1 MPFLEVSLEEIH
13 KKLIGIYNDMK
24 DDIKQLK
31 IKMLKMSYKSQEG
44 HLGSSFSIIDILY
57 VLYNGVLNI
66 DKDNTKD
73 ENRDRFILSKAHAS
87 LALSVILQSKKF
99 ITQKDLDEFCT
110 FNGKLGGH
118 LSKKVKG
125 IEFSG
130 GSLGHGLTYSVGIAK
145 ALKIKGNNDSRVYC
159 LIGDCEL
166 QEGSN
171 WEAMLLA
178 GHHKLDNLVLII
190 DNNKSHNKSP
200 HVDNMDSKMKS
211 FGFEVEIIDG
221 HNLSQLRHSLIK
233 RSNNPRC
240 IICNTI
246 KGKGIKS
253 IEGDFSWHHRSP
265 KNQDEL
271 NQLIQELEKYYEK

>member
-1 MPFLEVSLEEIH
+1 MPFVEISLEEIH
-13 KKLIGIYNDMK
+13 KKLTGIYNDMK
-24 DDIKQLK
+24 NDIKELK

-66 DKDNTKD
+66 DKDNVKD

-87 LALSVILQSKKF
+87 LALSVILESKGF

-125 IEFSG
+125 VEFSG
-130 GSLGHGLTYSVGIAK
+130 GSLAHGLPYSVGIAK
-145 ALKIKGNNDSRVYC
+145 ALKIKGDNDSRVYC

-178 GHHKLDNLVLII
+178 SHYKLDNLVLII

-200 HVDNMDSKMKS
+200 HVDNIKSKIES
-211 FGFEVEIIDG
+211 FGFDVDSIDG
-221 HNLSQLRHSLIK
+221 HNLIEIKGSLK
-233 RSNNPRC
+233 DKSDKPRC
-240 IICNTI
+240 VICNTI
-246 KGKGIKS
+246 KGKGIKRM
-253 IEGDFSWHHRSP
+253 ENNPEWHHKSI
-265 KNQDEL
+265 KSEEEL
-271 NQLIQELEKYYEK
+271 NQLILELEGGK